1 MFHSKAPVLVLGAL
15 LLSRFRIDAGKEP
28 TCLLFPREF
37 LLQASAEDGT
47 RWYKFGGTNRHMMI
61 CDT

>member
-28 TCLLFPREF
+28 TCLLF
-37 LLQASAEDGT
+37 SARVFATGFSE
-47 RWYKFGGTNRHMMI
+47 KKK
-61 CDT
+61 